1 MFVLCRFSHFWL
13 LQNLK
18 LWKKMGGFFFHVVR
32 KSVESPGNYV
42 QYLSGMLLLGN
53 QNTNRR
59 FKKGLSLPKSQG
71 RLQIMQYMIWEGHGC
86 LRVIF
91 FFITVLKRS
100 NGNRTPF
107 FFQMTWELGLLKGRY
122 WLQGSKPTLN
132 EGQLC
137 VCVFSAVVKEAN
149 NATIS

>member
-1 MFVLCRFSHFWL
+1 METELH
-13 LQNLK
+13 
-18 LWKKMGGFFFHVVR
+18 
-32 KSVESPGNYV
+32 
-42 QYLSGMLLLGN
+42 
-53 QNTNRR
+53 
-59 FKKGLSLPKSQG
+59 
-71 RLQIMQYMIWEGHGC
+71 
-86 LRVIF
+86 
-91 FFITVLKRS
+91 
-100 NGNRTPF
+100 F